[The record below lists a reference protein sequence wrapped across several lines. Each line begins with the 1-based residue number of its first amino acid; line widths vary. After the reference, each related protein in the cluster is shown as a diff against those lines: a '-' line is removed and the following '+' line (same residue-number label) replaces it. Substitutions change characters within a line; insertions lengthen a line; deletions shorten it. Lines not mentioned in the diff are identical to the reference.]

1 LESVGG
7 NGVRHKRRPRHRWRG
22 LLYQLSASVTILAG
36 LLGLLTRPL
45 PAALLLT
52 GLLGITLLLLLT
64 RLLTRLLLART
75 LRILIVHLGV
85 LRNSRP

>member
-1 LESVGG
+1 
-7 NGVRHKRRPRHRWRG
+7 
-22 LLYQLSASVTILAG
+22 LAG